1 MEKKLIIGQKY
12 LDLQDGRE
20 YELVGIKDK
29 KTAILIRGVARQE
42 INLEDFWKVFK
53 SV

>member
-1 MEKKLIIGQKY
+1 MINPIIGQKY

-20 YELVGIKDK
+20 YELVGIVK
-29 KTAILIRGVARQE
+29 KTAILIRGVSRQE